1 MSPRTPLRSD
11 FTTKQYA
18 IVSRLGKGM
27 TPEDIRQELSMGK
40 AIYRYHLTEA
50 ANKIPGDLPPTARI
64 IGWWRGAD
72 RKTLGAV

>member
-1 MSPRTPLRSD
+1 MTPRTPLRSD
-11 FTTKQYA
+11 FSPKQYA
-18 IVSRLGKGM
+18 IVSRLGKGEKSALIM
-27 TPEDIRQELSMGK
+27 RELGMEK

-72 RKTLGAV
+72 RKMLGAV